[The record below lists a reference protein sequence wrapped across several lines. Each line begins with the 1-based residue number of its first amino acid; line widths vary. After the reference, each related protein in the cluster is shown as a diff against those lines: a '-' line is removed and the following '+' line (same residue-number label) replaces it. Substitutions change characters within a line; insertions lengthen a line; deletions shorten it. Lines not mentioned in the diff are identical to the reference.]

1 MVNDGIFAYLI
12 YKIGSILLL
21 PMVFIVALL
30 LFNPIG
36 WLIIGVIW
44 FASQAYKSAEAQ
56 VAEEGAQ
63 ARKAELEAP
72 SETSG

>member
-1 MVNDGIFAYLI
+1 MVNDGIFVYLI
-12 YKIGSILLL
+12 YKIGSFLFWPVVII
-21 PMVFIVALL
+21 FGLL
-30 LFNPIG
+30 LFHPVG

-44 FASQAYKSAEAQ
+44 FLSQAYKGVEAQ
-56 VAEEGAQ
+56 IAEEDAQ